1 MISVIIPVYNVL
13 KYLDKC
19 LTSLHNQ
26 TEKDIEFIIINDG
39 STDGSD
45 KFCQEF
51 IKGKDKFKYFSKEN
65 GGLMSAWMEGVKHV
79 KGDYIGFVDS
89 DDYVELDMFE
99 KLYQKAKE
107 YNADIVM
114 CKCIYEQVKDGQI
127 ITQSNQQNGINEG
140 FYQGDNLNKIKLN
153 MLPKT
158 ASNYISPSR
167 CNKIIK
173 KEILL
178 QNIKYCDTFISSGE
192 DVNIVIPCFFSAKSF
207 YYLNSAKY
215 HYVKNLT
222 SISNN
227 YKPTLKEQYKRL
239 INKLTTAK
247 NDYNLITNGDI
258 WEKMINSY
266 GTMLLRMTLNSTLN
280 KKEKA
285 VALDEL
291 YNDEL
296 FLTAVKNTDA
306 KMCNKWGKAYLKTM
320 LKKCALPFKSLLF
333 LSKIKNMLRK

>member
-26 TEKDIEFIIINDG
+26 TEKDVEFIIINDG

-114 CKCIYEQVKDGQI
+114 CDRYDVHGEKIEIGTCKCIEPGYYNNEQMVKVYENTLPKFSGEH
-127 ITQSNQQNGINEG
+127 ITNARW
-140 FYQGDNLNKIKLN
+140 NKIF
-153 MLPKT
+153 KT
-158 ASNYISPSR
+158 ELYLHNT
-167 CNKIIK
+167 
-173 KEILL
+173 
-178 QNIKYCDTFISSGE
+178 KYCEHRSRICEDRFITPSCTFG
-192 DVNIVIPCFFSAKSF
+192 AKSF
-207 YYLNSAKY
+207 YYLNEPLY
-215 HYVKNLT
+215 YYVDRKG
-222 SISNN
+222 SNHSM
-227 YKPTLKEQYKRL
+227 PSP
-239 INKLTTAK
+239 KLQ
-247 NDYNLITNGDI
+247 D
-258 WEKMINSY
+258 
-266 GTMLLRMTLNSTLN
+266 
-280 KKEKA
+280 
-285 VALDEL
+285 ALELL
-291 YNDEL
+291 YNIQNQMLKDYGLYDNYGVLVERANLNYLRLLLSRNFAGKGDKKLRKEL
-296 FLTAVKNTDA
+296 AKRVLQSKSFNYCVKKHKKDLKGKAGLAVKIA
-306 KMCNKWGKAYLKTM
+306 FAF
-320 LKKCALPFKSLLF
+320 KCPSLFVNLF
-333 LSKIKNMLRK
+333 SLMG